1 MSETDEALCRF
12 QTIPPSH
19 QREADTEP
27 VVHTSNVCQR
37 KEEFQTRRKGVK
49 GWFHG
54 KPPRGGGRVKS
65 LEKQLV
71 PLKFYHAD
79 QDRVTQWKNS
89 EVVVKITRKTAM
101 SNISSHG

>member
-1 MSETDEALCRF
+1 MRLCAGSKLSLLL
-12 QTIPPSH
+12 I
-19 QREADTEP
+19 RERLTQNP